1 MKIELYNDKVNIN
14 YLNESLSLYSDSQS
28 NPNIDIYLIMN
39 RNTMSKLANEVAK
52 EIDFALTPGPGDGA
66 YSVYRGYPIAACEY
80 LKDGEVEIK

>member
-14 YLNESLSLYSDSQS
+14 YLNKSLSLYTQEKNINSDV
-28 NPNIDIYLIMN
+28 YLIMN
-39 RNTMSKLANEVAK
+39 RNTMSKLADAVVQD
-52 EIDFALTPGPGDGA
+52 DFLLISDSDKGT

>member
-1 MKIELYNDKVNIN
+1 MKIELYNDKVNVN
-14 YLNESLSLYSDSQS
+14 HLNESLRLYSDSQS

-52 EIDFALTPGPGDGA
+52 EIDFTLTPGPGDGV
-66 YSVYRGYPIAACEY
+66 YSSYRGYPIAACEY